1 MIKPFRNALTSGQ
14 PLNGLLITIPS
25 PEVVEIVS
33 RAGFDWLFFDL
44 EHSSI
49 GIDTLQNL
57 LRCVPDSCFAAVRV
71 PETTSTYVARV
82 LEAGAEGVI
91 FPRISTEEQARKAV
105 SLCKYPPLGNRGVG
119 VSRAQGYGTT
129 FSEYLEVAN
138 ERIACILQIEDE
150 LGAKNASKIS
160 AVDGVDALFVGPY
173 DLSMSMGIPGE
184 VAHENI
190 KKIIRR
196 LPEVISKETGLGI
209 LTTDMAAVK
218 EYTGFG
224 YNLMACGIDTQ
235 LLSNGARQLLKAVE
249 NANRK

>member
-249 NANRK
+249 NANRR

>member
-235 LLSNGARQLLKAVE
+235 LLSNGARELLKAVE